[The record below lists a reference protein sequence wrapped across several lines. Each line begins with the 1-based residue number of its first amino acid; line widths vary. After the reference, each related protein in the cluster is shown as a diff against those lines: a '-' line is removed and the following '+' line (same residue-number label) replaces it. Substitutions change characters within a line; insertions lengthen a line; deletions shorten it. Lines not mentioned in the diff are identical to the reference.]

1 MTSHFFTAYAW
12 CMYIKLCMLIYLS
25 GSADINECELEIH
38 TCNPNAN
45 CADTDGSFNCT
56 CGEGFEGNGFNC
68 TGTPSTRAYKIN

>member
-1 MTSHFFTAYAW
+1 MPSHFSQLMHGVYTIMYA
-12 CMYIKLCMLIYLS
+12 IYLS